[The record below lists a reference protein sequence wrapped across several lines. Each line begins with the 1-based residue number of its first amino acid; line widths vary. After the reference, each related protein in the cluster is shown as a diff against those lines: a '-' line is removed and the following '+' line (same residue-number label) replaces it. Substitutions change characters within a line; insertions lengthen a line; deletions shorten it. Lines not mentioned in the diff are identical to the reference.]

1 MSISDHIQKR
11 VNEKLL
17 SVIMKITEKVIKGLE
32 EIEIKLEKS
41 RIIIDV
47 LKKLYE
53 ESRLES
59 IERKIKFSK
68 LASN

>member
-32 EIEIKLEKS
+32 EI
-41 RIIIDV
+41 
-47 LKKLYE
+47 
-53 ESRLES
+53 
-59 IERKIKFSK
+59 
-68 LASN
+68 